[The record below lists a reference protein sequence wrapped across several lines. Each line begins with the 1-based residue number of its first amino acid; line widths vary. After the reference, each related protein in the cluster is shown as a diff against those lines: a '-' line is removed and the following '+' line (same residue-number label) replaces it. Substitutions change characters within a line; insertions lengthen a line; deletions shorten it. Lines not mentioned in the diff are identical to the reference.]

1 MDVRRRFLGAALTAC
16 ALVACGLP
24 ARALASHAQ
33 QSILMDDN
41 ELIYATPAHML
52 QRLEQISALGVDR
65 VKVSMVWSLVAPDAD
80 STQRPSFDA
89 TDPNA
94 YPPGAWDRYDTLV
107 RDAGELGLKVYFQ
120 LTPPAPMWALPPG
133 QDNNQ
138 GPPLGRAPNANEFR
152 QFVQAVGRRYSGN
165 YVVPVSAQQ
174 PPPSAQQPPPPP
186 PKLLGLIPIGGQA
199 PAPPSPGQPAALPRV
214 NYWGIWNEPNERS
227 WLNPWYQTLR
237 GGRQKLLQPAL
248 YRGLVDAAWSG
259 LQRTSHGGDTFL
271 IGEIANV
278 GRLTPL
284 DFVRALYCV
293 SNGYRPLSGAAAVH
307 VGCPTSGNRARFVAQ
322 HPGLFKA
329 SGFAHHPYSF
339 NKPPNRPFPD
349 RTWITIF
356 NISTLERVLD
366 QVVGSY
372 GQLHGRT
379 VPLYLTE
386 AGYKTNPPNPFV
398 GTTQAEQA
406 NWLNESDYMTW
417 KDPRIRANAQ
427 FLLVDDGPN
436 TLAPVGTHSYW
447 RTFQTGLIG
456 LNGSPKPAYAAF
468 RIPIWLPNA
477 RHGARVTVWGQ
488 LRPANHAA
496 PQHGELQFRRRGS
509 RSWGKLQAVTATS
522 SEGYLYVHV
531 RIRSA
536 GSVRLQ
542 WFDLR
547 SGHFDYSRTVTV
559 S

>member
-1 MDVRRRFLGAALTAC
+1 MDVRRRFLGAALAAC

-41 ELIYATPAHML
+41 QLIYATPAHML
-52 QRLEQISALGVDR
+52 QTLEKISALGVDR
-65 VKVSMVWSLVAPDAD
+65 VKVSVVWSLVAPDAD

-94 YPPGAWDRYDTLV
+94 YPPGAWDRYDILV
-107 RDAGELGLKVYFQ
+107 RDASELGLKVYFQ

-138 GPPLGRAPNANEFR
+138 GEPLGRAPKTSEFR

-165 YVVPVSAQQ
+165 FGVQVQQ
-174 PPPSAQQPPPPP
+174 QQPPPPP
-186 PKLLGLIPIGGQA
+186 ANLLSKLLGGQA
-199 PAPPSPGQPAALPRV
+199 QPPPAPGQMAPLPRV
-214 NYWGIWNEPNERS
+214 DYWGIWNEPNFKS
-227 WLNPWYQTLR
+227 WLNPYYGARRNGQR
-237 GGRQKLLQPAL
+237 VLLQPGL
-248 YRGLVDAAWSG
+248 YRGLTDAAWQG
-259 LQRTSHGGDTFL
+259 LQKSGHAGDTIL
-271 IGEIANV
+271 IGEIAND
-278 GRLTPL
+278 GILTPL
-284 DFVRALYCV
+284 DFIRALYCV
-293 SNGYRPLSGAAAVH
+293 SNRYRPLTGAAAVH
-307 VGCPTSGNRARFVAQ
+307 VNCPTSGTRGRFVAQ
-322 HPGLFKA
+322 HPGLFKTT
-329 SGFAHHPYSF
+329 GFAHHPYSF

-406 NWLNESDYMTW
+406 NWINESDYMTW
-417 KDPRIRANAQ
+417 KDPRIRANTQ

-436 TLAPVGTHSYW
+436 KLAPVGTHSYW

-488 LRPANHAA
+488 LRPANRAA
-496 PQHGELQFRRRGS
+496 PQRGELQFRRRGS
-509 RSWGKLQAVTATS
+509 RSWGKLQAVTANS

-542 WFDLR
+542 WFDFR